1 MDSTPLSVA
10 STASDVPVGQPDT
23 TTSQLLHLL
32 GTPTLSTPSIAE
44 RPWDTSPGQP
54 PKRGRAEQDSKKARQ
69 VVEALLPALR
79 DRIRLQRDEATVVVD
94 GRALLRVRPVSA
106 SETSVLEF
114 VPAALQ
120 RVGLDRSVVEAAF
133 LARAGRRSFRTEEW
147 I

>member
-1 MDSTPLSVA
+1 MPGASLRARQAHDALRVNRGWRSFPAYQTVVGEMSTLIYVSYDKNGRQV
-10 STASDVPVGQPDT
+10 
-23 TTSQLLHLL
+23 
-32 GTPTLSTPSIAE
+32 
-44 RPWDTSPGQP
+44 
-54 PKRGRAEQDSKKARQ
+54 RAEQDSKKARQ

-120 RVGLDRSVVEAAF
+120 RLGLDRAVVEAAF

>member
-1 MDSTPLSVA
+1 MALLPCLSDRCRR
-10 STASDVPVGQPDT
+10 DVHP
-23 TTSQLLHLL
+23 HLL
-32 GTPTLSTPSIAE
+32 SYDKNG
-44 RPWDTSPGQP
+44 RQV
-54 PKRGRAEQDSKKARQ
+54 RAEQDSKKARQ

-79 DRIRLQRDEATVVVD
+79 DQIRLQRDEATVVVD

-120 RVGLDRSVVEAAF
+120 RLGLDRSVVEAAF